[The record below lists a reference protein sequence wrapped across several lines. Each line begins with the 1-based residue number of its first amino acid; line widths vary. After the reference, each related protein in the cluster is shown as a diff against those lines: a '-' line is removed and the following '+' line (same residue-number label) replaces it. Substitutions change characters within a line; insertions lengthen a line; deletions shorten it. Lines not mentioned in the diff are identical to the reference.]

1 MIQAIVVDD
10 QNSFLKSFRQLVE
23 ENFSKGLRIISS
35 CHNLREAVHAI
46 NTYNPELIF
55 LDVEL
60 GDESG
65 FDLLE
70 QFPDPQFSVIF
81 TTAHENYAI
90 RALRFSAIDY
100 LLKPFGAE
108 DLERALSRYENATG
122 PARLM
127 QRMELLHQNMKV
139 LGDPHKKLALP
150 TLHGFEVVEL
160 KDIICLCSSSN
171 YTTFTLIGGREM
183 VISHPLRE
191 YEELLEEYNFFR
203 IHQSYMINMD
213 HVKKYVKTDGGIV
226 VLSNGKNLEV
236 SRRKRE
242 EFLKRMNLIS

>member
-1 MIQAIVVDD
+1 MIHAIVVDD
-10 QNSFLKSFRQLVE
+10 QNTFLKSFRQLVE
-23 ENFSKGLRIISS
+23 DNFGNRLRLVSS
-35 CHNLREAVHAI
+35 CHNLKEAVHAI
-46 NTYNPELIF
+46 NTYNPELVF
-55 LDVEL
+55 LDIEL
-60 GDESG
+60 GTESG

-100 LLKPFGAE
+100 LLKPFGTE
-108 DLERALSRYENATG
+108 DLDRALNRFENATG
-122 PARLM
+122 PARM
-127 QRMELLHQNMKV
+127 IQRMELLHQNMKV

-171 YTTFTLIGGREM
+171 YTTFTLTGDREI

-203 IHQSYMINMD
+203 IHQSYMINMN
-213 HVKKYVKTDGGIV
+213 HISKYLKTDGGIV
-226 VLSNGKNLEV
+226 VLSNGKSLEV

-242 EFLKRMNLIS
+242 EFLKRISLIS